1 MNQPSI
7 RTDLAVE
14 QTNIYKNNLPKG
26 VTLDIRD
33 IGGIKTEIVDIKDEE
48 GERIIGK
55 PKGRYITLN
64 IPSLGSSNSF
74 TEEQIDPAAKLLRE
88 MLPAMGTIFVAGL
101 GNDKI
106 TPDALG
112 PKTSEKILSTRHIPK
127 KQAAQFG
134 LDTSRGAAAMSPGV
148 LGQTGIETSEIIA
161 AVCKEIKPAAVI
173 AVDALA
179 AADTSRLG
187 TTVQIADSGISPG
200 SGVLNKRKSLCKETL
215 GVPVV
220 SVGIPTVVDGAAFA
234 AQYYE
239 GGQAKRKEAGNNMM
253 ITPREIDLVIEHG
266 SQFIS
271 LVINKAI
278 QRSMSIEDISFLTT
292 S

>member
-1 MNQPSI
+1 MNPTSI

-14 QTNIYKNNLPKG
+14 QTKIYKNNLPQG
-26 VTLDIRD
+26 VSVKTEDL
-33 IGGIKTEIVDIKDEE
+33 GGIKTEIVDIKDKL
-48 GERIIGK
+48 GEQVIGK
-55 PKGRYITLN
+55 PIGRYVTFN
-64 IPSLGSSNSF
+64 IPSLGSSNVFSD
-74 TEEQIDPAAKLLRE
+74 EQIDPAAGLLRS
-88 MLPAMGTIFVAGL
+88 MLPKGGTVFVAGL

-112 PKTSEKILSTRHIPK
+112 PKTAEKILSTRHIPK
-127 KQAAQFG
+127 QQAQNFG
-134 LDTSRGAAAMSPGV
+134 LSIDRSAAAIAPGV

-179 AADTSRLG
+179 AADTARLG

-200 SGVLNKRKSLCKETL
+200 SGVLNKRKSLSKETL

-220 SVGIPTVVDGAAFA
+220 SVGIPTVVDGGAFA
-234 AQYYE
+234 AHYYE
-239 GGQAKRKEAGNNMM
+239 DGCAKKKDVGQDMM

-271 LVINKAI
+271 LVINKAV
-278 QRSMSIEDISFLTT
+278 QESMSIDDISFLT